1 VSAPLDTTTIPEPP
15 LDHAELLARVRFS
28 LDEPMRL
35 TEGALRERADAF
47 ETLRSMSRTS
57 LVRVNSRLMPRVH
70 AAVTVACER
79 LMLCEEPEIYVESDP
94 EPNAGALSNG
104 AQYIIK
110 LNSGLIQLLEPEEL
124 SAIVGHELGH
134 AGYRHMIEGPES
146 ESQAVFTFER
156 RRAQEISADRVGL
169 LAVADPHHAL
179 HAEIKVACGLGA
191 PHLTPDI
198 DAFIAQMSQ
207 APVDLD
213 APWEAGSTH
222 PSLALRFWAQ
232 RQFMESDVYRSLRG
246 LPGGRPYDEVEREIE
261 ERFHGAGS
269 SRAFRA
275 TADHV
280 HESLAWLGILIVA
293 NDNDV
298 TTVEREVLVEFVGR
312 IWADDAYAYAK
323 RHGMNAV
330 ERRAKETLAPL
341 RFSNLRARRR
351 VEDAVREFSKRVS
364 APDRAQEMLKL
375 IEHAVAP

>member
-1 VSAPLDTTTIPEPP
+1 MSAPLDTTTIPEPP

-28 LDEPMRL
+28 LDDPMHL
-35 TEGALRERADAF
+35 TEHARRQRADRISELHAM
-47 ETLRSMSRTS
+47 TRSRC
-57 LVRVNSRLMPRVH
+57 VRVTSRLFPRLHELVAATCDRLLITDEPEVYISNNPMPN
-70 AAVTVACER
+70 ACAVTDGKR
-79 LMLCEEPEIYVESDP
+79 H
-94 EPNAGALSNG
+94 
-104 AQYIIK
+104 IIE
-110 LNSGLIQLLEPEEL
+110 LNSGLVQLLEPEEL
-124 SAIVGHELGH
+124 PAVIGHELAH
-134 AGYRHMIEGPES
+134 AGFRHVLEEPDSGTEV
-146 ESQAVFTFER
+146 VFFLER
-156 RRAQEISADRVGL
+156 SRAQEISADRVGL
-169 LAVADPHHAL
+169 LSVSDPIHAL
-179 HAEIKVACGLGA
+179 RAEIKVACGLGA

-198 DAFIAQMSQ
+198 DAFIAQISQ

-222 PSLALRFWAQ
+222 PTLAMRFWAQ

-261 ERFHGAGS
+261 DRFHGAGS
-269 SRAFRA
+269 SCAFRA

-323 RHGMNAV
+323 RHGMSAV

-351 VEDAVREFSKRVS
+351 VEDAVREFAKRVS
-364 APDRAQEMLKL
+364 APDRAQEMLRL
-375 IEHAVAP
+375 IESAVAP